1 MSRKIGGQVVSIE
14 SPLSS
19 SPLSSAPSSP
29 TIQPSALLITS
40 TPEIQEDKWND
51 EEETIAVELLK
62 GEELKRNS
70 IGETEGDLLDEEQAK
85 ADQSSFM
92 IEDAPDQDAA
102 DALGSDPI
110 AGPDP
115 TRSKAGAIPTR
126 RVSLEKRTEI
136 YVKYKEEIQGS
147 NDNGISPVQAR
158 RKEVINEGED
168 ETEQINGVEVV
179 EKGRLPGK
187 ALDAPRDLQGPGENS
202 SSTDIVQKNLESELR
217 GGDNGNAGEDQRIA
231 PGTSVKKAAEELEQS
246 QQNATESRP
255 SAEVVQ
261 IGNEEPGESHGCEV
275 VDGIEPA
282 CTEASI
288 DKTTVEPEQRQEAP
302 REILSTTGV
311 ASEVQNGTGQ
321 GHLGEPVKEGAEPEQ
336 PEEPEEP
343 AETVTTLII
352 DAKTNPKEHKVSQLL
367 AEPPLNADGD
377 AETVQEPQR
386 IIEAGP
392 SKAHSSPPL
401 AKKIESEPRP
411 ASSLKEATCPPT
423 VPKIRKGHLASLLVL
438 NPAYTLP
445 SHANA
450 KPRRFFCPHKRKV
463 MIGDESLERI
473 SIPGVKKTKTE
484 HVEMMY
490 QVLLVDKPQDGLR
503 SRR

>member
-29 TIQPSALLITS
+29 TIPPSASLITS

-70 IGETEGDLLDEEQAK
+70 IGETEGDLLDEGQAK
-85 ADQSSFM
+85 ADQSSSM

-115 TRSKAGAIPTR
+115 TRSEAGAIPTR

-158 RKEVINEGED
+158 QKEVINEGED

-202 SSTDIVQKNLESELR
+202 SSTDIVQKNLESEQR

-231 PGTSVKKAAEELEQS
+231 PGTSVEKAAEELEQS
-246 QQNATESRP
+246 QQNATERRP

-261 IGNEEPGESHGCEV
+261 IGNEEPRESHGREV
-275 VDGIEPA
+275 VDGIEA
-282 CTEASI
+282 ASTEASI

-321 GHLGEPVKEGAEPEQ
+321 DRLGEPVKEGAEPEQ
-336 PEEPEEP
+336 PEEP
-343 AETVTTLII
+343 AETVTTLIT
-352 DAKTNPKEHKVSQLL
+352 DAKTNPKEHKVSHHL
-367 AEPPLNADGD
+367 AEPPLHADGD

-401 AKKIESEPRP
+401 ANEIESEPRP
-411 ASSLKEATCPPT
+411 ISSLKEATCPPSI
-423 VPKIRKGHLASLLVL
+423 PKIRKGHLASLLVL

-473 SIPGVKKTKTE
+473 SIPGVKKRKTE

-503 SRR
+503 GRR

>member
-29 TIQPSALLITS
+29 TIPPSALLITS
-40 TPEIQEDKWND
+40 TIEIQEDKWND

-62 GEELKRNS
+62 REELKGNS

-85 ADQSSFM
+85 ADQSSSM

-102 DALGSDPI
+102 DALGSDPT

-115 TRSKAGAIPTR
+115 TRSKAGGKFVALNTAHPNVNGFIAIPTR

-158 RKEVINEGED
+158 QKEVINEGED

-202 SSTDIVQKNLESELR
+202 SSTDIVQKNLESEQR
-217 GGDNGNAGEDQRIA
+217 GGDNGNGGEDQRIA
-231 PGTSVKKAAEELEQS
+231 PGTSVEKAAEELEQS

-261 IGNEEPGESHGCEV
+261 IGNEEPRESHGREV
-275 VDGIEPA
+275 VDGIEA
-282 CTEASI
+282 ASTEASI

-321 GHLGEPVKEGAEPEQ
+321 DRLGEPVKEGAEPEQ
-336 PEEPEEP
+336 PEEP
-343 AETVTTLII
+343 AETVTTRKLFRTISPATSLVLMSGI
-352 DAKTNPKEHKVSQLL
+352 VVITDAKTNPKEHKVSHHL
-367 AEPPLNADGD
+367 AEPPLHADGD

-392 SKAHSSPPL
+392 SKAHSSPP
-401 AKKIESEPRP
+401 R
-411 ASSLKEATCPPT
+411 
-423 VPKIRKGHLASLLVL
+423 
-438 NPAYTLP
+438 
-445 SHANA
+445 
-450 KPRRFFCPHKRKV
+450 
-463 MIGDESLERI
+463 
-473 SIPGVKKTKTE
+473 
-484 HVEMMY
+484 
-490 QVLLVDKPQDGLR
+490 R
-503 SRR
+503 SRCLALYVPFTIF